1 MWYWEVKSQNIPNH
15 NISLNY
21 FHTFINLSLSVFT
34 KLTIIYLLFSHIY
47 VECCVICCRNVAEFI
62 CKIKVWLVYVTLTI
76 SAWILVA
83 FTIERF
89 LSVFFP
95 HKLKTFCG
103 RGSSIIAVICIVV
116 TTFAYCSHFLYGF
129 GNVKVDFGNGS
140 VHDYCM
146 PIPNDYFYFYVN
158 VHPWLDF
165 CLNCFIPLIIFVV
178 CNSCIAVRVLLR
190 WRNMQKIADSK
201 ATKHANRESSAATD
215 RNDNDSRLTIMLFT
229 VTVVFLLTTAPV
241 RVLIIL
247 SEWLYEQN
255 FTRKQYALIHL
266 VFRVS
271 NILMYFNNSVNF
283 FLYCVTGSKFRKELQ
298 KMLRKLRER
307 IFKKHPSCDGE
318 NEASRR
324 PSLDA
329 RQTVFTEVFE
339 LHVTELQVTE
349 LPNEAI
355 ELIQLH
361 DHQDKS

>member
-1 MWYWEVKSQNIPNH
+1 M
-15 NISLNY
+15 
-21 FHTFINLSLSVFT
+21 F
-34 KLTIIYLLFSHIY
+34 
-47 VECCVICCRNVAEFI
+47 CVICCRNVAEFI
-62 CKIKVWLVYVTLTI
+62 CKINIWLIYVTLTI

-95 HKLKTFCG
+95 HKLKTFCR
-103 RGSSIIAVICIVV
+103 RGSSIIAVIFIVV
-116 TTFAYCSHFLYGF
+116 TTCAYSSHFLYGF
-129 GNVKVDFGNGS
+129 GNRIRDYGNNSPQKKCTIKSG
-140 VHDYCM
+140 
-146 PIPNDYFYFYVN
+146 DYFYFFYN

-165 CLNCFIPLIIFVV
+165 CLNCFIPLIIFII

-201 ATKHANRESSAATD
+201 ATKHANRESSAATN

-229 VTVVFLLTTAPV
+229 VTVVFLLTTAPM

-247 SEWLYEQN
+247 FELLYQQN
-255 FTRKQYALIHL
+255 LTSKQYALIYL
-266 VFRVS
+266 LFRVS
-271 NILMYFNNSVNF
+271 EILMYVNNSVNF

-298 KMLRKLRER
+298 KMLRNLWDR

-318 NEASRR
+318 KGGSRR

>member
-1 MWYWEVKSQNIPNH
+1 M
-15 NISLNY
+15 
-21 FHTFINLSLSVFT
+21 F
-34 KLTIIYLLFSHIY
+34 
-47 VECCVICCRNVAEFI
+47 CVTRCRNVAELF
-62 CKIKVWLVYVTLTI
+62 CKINIWLIYVTLTI

-95 HKLKTFCG
+95 HKLKTFCR

-116 TTFAYCSHFLYGF
+116 TTCAYSSHFLYGF
-129 GNVKVDFGNGS
+129 GNRIWDYGNVS
-140 VHDYCM
+140 IQDECTLISDDYH
-146 PIPNDYFYFYVN
+146 YFYIN

-165 CLNCFIPLIIFVV
+165 CLNCFIPLIIFII
-178 CNSCIAVRVLLR
+178 CNSCIAVKVLLR
-190 WRNMQKIADSK
+190 WRNMQKIVHSK
-201 ATKHANRESSAATD
+201 ATKHANRESAATN

-229 VTVVFLLTTAPV
+229 VTLVFLLTTAPM

-247 SEWLYEQN
+247 FKWLYEQN
-255 FTRKQYALIHL
+255 LTRKQYALIYL
-266 VFRVS
+266 LFRVS
-271 NILMYFNNSVNF
+271 EILMYINNSVNF

-298 KMLRKLRER
+298 KMLRNLRDR

-318 NEASRR
+318 KGGSRR